1 MENRP
6 EEPAMPIGIPP
17 EKPQRKTDKT
27 AIVIFMAMAVL
38 LVAIIAGIVLVMRP
52 LIQNAQDRINAFRT
66 WQEQRQSASS
76 SGNTQSDSDTGTG
89 TKGDRDQKTDAGDDR
104 TDAGGS
110 ADSGTGQTD
119 ALTETDRD
127 ELLEYIRLFYR
138 DDFIEEDIVDLTEDL
153 VNEDGY
159 RATICYFLPSFE
171 ETSDVACAFFI
182 RLANDGDDTCAF
194 CLRDYQVNARM
205 VLDSDYVTLEQGESE
220 FVLFYLTRE
229 LLEKHRASG
238 DVKSAGFRLEV
249 MEGGFTGEVKPALLN
264 KTFLYLANDAEA
276 PVAAEELTEGEVLY
290 EDQDVTFRLVT
301 LEKQPDYNRL
311 RFAYDVQNHSDHDM
325 YVNPWFLTEEG
336 DRATIPVKSTSN
348 LSAHSALYVSGYI
361 EAEDFREGLKIN
373 DLEAL
378 QVNIR
383 IDIFDPDGQ
392 IRWKPVIDELVE
404 VSF

>member
-6 EEPAMPIGIPP
+6 EEPVMPIGIPP

-66 WQEQRQSASS
+66 WQDQRQSASS
-76 SGNTQSDSDTGTG
+76 SGD
-89 TKGDRDQKTDAGDDR
+89 DRTDAGGSASKDAGDDR
-104 TDAGGS
+104 TDTGGS

-138 DDFIEEDIVDLTEDL
+138 DDFIEEDAVSLMEDL

-159 RATICYFLPSFE
+159 RATICCFLPSFE

-205 VLDSDYVTLEQGESE
+205 VLDSDYVTLEKGEAE

-229 LLEKHRASG
+229 LLETYRAAG
-238 DVKSAGFRLEV
+238 DIKSAGFRLEV

-264 KTFLYLANDAEA
+264 KTFLYYANGVEA
-276 PVAAEELTEGEVLY
+276 PVRAEEITEGEILY
-290 EDQDVTFRLVT
+290 EDQDVTFRLVA

-311 RFAYDVQNHSDHDM
+311 RFAYDVQNHSDRDM
-325 YVNPWFLTEEG
+325 YVNPWFLTNEG
-336 DRATIPVKSTSN
+336 DRATIPVKSTNN

-361 EAEDFREGLKIN
+361 EADDFREGLEIN
-373 DLEAL
+373 NLSKL
-378 QVNIR
+378 RVNIR
-383 IDIFDPDGQ
+383 IDIFDPNGQ
-392 IRWKPVIDELVE
+392 IRWKPVIDEIAE
-404 VSF
+404 VPF

>member
-6 EEPAMPIGIPP
+6 EEPVMPIGIPP

-89 TKGDRDQKTDAGDDR
+89 TQGDRDQKTDAGGSASKDAGDDR

-110 ADSGTGQTD
+110 ASKDAGNQQTADSSDPQN
-119 ALTETDRD
+119 
-127 ELLEYIRLFYR
+127 LLEHIRLFYR
-138 DDFIEEDIVDLTEDL
+138 DDFIEEDAVSLMEDL

-159 RATICYFLPSFE
+159 RATICCFLPSFE

-182 RLANDGDDTCAF
+182 RLVNDGDDTCAF

-205 VLDSDYVTLEQGESE
+205 VLDSDYVTLEKGEAE

-229 LLEKHRASG
+229 LLETYRAAG
-238 DVKSAGFRLEV
+238 DIKSAGFRLEV

-264 KTFLYLANDAEA
+264 KTFLYYANGVEA
-276 PVAAEELTEGEVLY
+276 PVRAEEIAEGELLY
-290 EDQDVTFRLVT
+290 EDQDITFRLIAI
-301 LEKQPDYNRL
+301 EKQPD
-311 RFAYDVQNHSDHDM
+311 F
-325 YVNPWFLTEEG
+325 
-336 DRATIPVKSTSN
+336 
-348 LSAHSALYVSGYI
+348 
-361 EAEDFREGLKIN
+361 
-373 DLEAL
+373 
-378 QVNIR
+378 
-383 IDIFDPDGQ
+383 
-392 IRWKPVIDELVE
+392 
-404 VSF
+404 